1 MVNSVGSFTS
11 SHEMKNRISFARASG
26 VASSLSTVCATA
38 SDDPRLAAGEAD
50 DRPTVS
56 GGASASV

>member
-1 MVNSVGSFTS
+1 
-11 SHEMKNRISFARASG
+11 MKNRISFARASG
-26 VASSLSTVCATA
+26 VASSRSTVFATSSA
-38 SDDPRLAAGEAD
+38 VARLAAGAAD